1 MAATDQKNGPDPL
14 THRSVTVTDDPPR
27 SRAERQTDPPT
38 RRPLLRLSCVSASPP
53 PVSESENRCDDDRNN
68 IIEQQGPQATV
79 PRKKPSI
86 KRQREHKEK
95 TEPKVG
101 ERTLSSMLSKGGAG
115 P

>member
-1 MAATDQKNGPDPL
+1 MAATDQKHGPDPL
-14 THRSVTVTDDPPR
+14 THRSVTVTDDPSSLVPSSKR
-27 SRAERQTDPPT
+27 TPT
-38 RRPLLRLSCVSASPP
+38 RTTPPAPASAPLRH
-53 PVSESENRCDDDRNN
+53 PVSESENRCDDDRSN
-68 IIEQQGPQATV
+68 IIERQGPQATV

-86 KRQREHKEK
+86 KRQREQEEK